1 MFEILPESHDNRI
14 ALKAS
19 GKLTHADYQNLTPL
33 LETQIAKS
41 GPISA
46 LMDMGDFAGMELRA
60 GMTLT
65 EVPVVMHAR
74 SGGVSMHAGGRSAYY
89 AYKMA
94 LTLSLLPWRRRSPF
108 RSSRAAPARAS

>member
-46 LMDMGDFAGMELRA
+46 LMDMEDFAGMELRA
-60 GMTLT
+60 
-65 EVPVVMHAR
+65 
-74 SGGVSMHAGGRSAYY
+74 
-89 AYKMA
+89 
-94 LTLSLLPWRRRSPF
+94 
-108 RSSRAAPARAS
+108 ARAWIEA